1 MEGSAPGAGLAA
13 ARPHHAADLLRLAAP
28 LAVAQLSQ
36 TAMGVTDTVLLGR
49 LGGDAL
55 AVGGLATNL
64 FFVPVLVLQGVLTS
78 VSVLVAHAQGAGR
91 PEQIPGLYRS
101 GLALAVLLS
110 LPAVALMGFAE
121 PILLALGEPPALARD
136 AGRYLDVLRWGAP
149 AALVGVGLM
158 RALLPALGQGRWLLG
173 AALLGAV
180 ANGGLG
186 WGLIHGAGGLPALG
200 AVGPAAATVAVL
212 WGMAAG
218 LLAALHLRPGVRH
231 HVSPGRPSPRAMG
244 EMLRLGLPVGATVG
258 VETGLFTATGLLAGL
273 LGPAS
278 LAAHQVALNV
288 AVTAFMVPLAIGQ
301 AANVQVGRWAGAG
314 ERRQARRAGFTAL
327 ALGGGFMVATGTLL
341 LAAPGAIVGLYLD
354 PARPGTAEAAG
365 IAASLLGVAGVFQ
378 VADGVQTV
386 AAGALRGLK
395 DTRVPMLVAA
405 GGYWGVGFP
414 VAHAAAFALGWGAV
428 GLWWGLAAGLA
439 VVAGLLTWRFHVRS
453 QIGEEPT
460 RNP

>member
-1 MEGSAPGAGLAA
+1 MDGPDPGAGLAA
-13 ARPHHAADLLRLAAP
+13 ARPRHTADVLRLAAP

-36 TAMGVTDTVLLGR
+36 TAMGVTDTVMLGR

-91 PEQIPGLYRS
+91 PERVPGLYQS
-101 GLALAVLLS
+101 GLVLALLLS
-110 LPAVALMGFAE
+110 LPAFVLMGLAE

-136 AGRYLDVLRWGAP
+136 VARYLDVLRWGAP

-158 RALLPALGQGRWLLG
+158 RALLPALGRGRWLLG
-173 AALLGAV
+173 AAPLGAV
-180 ANGGLG
+180 ANGVLG
-186 WGLIHGAGGLPALG
+186 WGLIHGLWGLPTLG
-200 AVGPAAATVAVL
+200 AIGPAAATVAVL
-212 WGMAAG
+212 WGMTAG
-218 LLAALHLRPGVRH
+218 LLAALHLRPAARH
-231 HVSPGRPSPRAMG
+231 HVSPGRPNARDIG
-244 EMLRLGLPVGATVG
+244 EMLRLGLPVGVTVG

-314 ERRQARRAGFTAL
+314 RRREARRAGFTAL
-327 ALGGGFMVATGTLL
+327 ALGGAVTAVTGALL
-341 LAAPGAIVGLYLD
+341 LAAPGTIAGLYLD
-354 PARPGTAEAAG
+354 PARPDTAE
-365 IAASLLGVAGVFQ
+365 V
-378 VADGVQTV
+378 
-386 AAGALRGLK
+386 AGALRGLK
-395 DTRVPMLVAA
+395 DTAVPMLVAA

-414 VAHAAAFALGWGAV
+414 VAYAAAFAPGWGAV

-439 VVAGLLTWRFHVRS
+439 AVAGLLTWRFHVRS
-453 QIGEEPT
+453 RVRE
-460 RNP
+460 